1 MKKAKVVGRKPV
13 HALEATFSR
22 FLRIGQHRNIDL
34 HDVLGYEF
42 CAIPSPLVDEF
53 RCLRKGNKAALMQQ
67 LGKVL
72 DKPSN
77 SDILL
82 IDGNQL
88 LFHIVWPR
96 PGTATAASMKAR
108 IAKEYEA
115 TMALVL
121 FDQYEGIRAKD
132 YERQRRAGDEGT
144 TDFDLQ
150 HSTKLPSR
158 EAIMKSNTNKKQL
171 TYLLTTLNLGSHF
184 CMVN

>member
-1 MKKAKVVGRKPV
+1 MKKAKLVGGKPV
-13 HALEATFSR
+13 HDLEVTFSR

-42 CAIPSPLVDEF
+42 CTIPSSLVDEF
-53 RCLRKGNKAALMQQ
+53 GCLRKGNKAALMQQ

-88 LFHIVWPR
+88 LFHIVWPG
-96 PGTATAASMKAR
+96 PGTATAASMKAM
-108 IAKEYEA
+108 KEYEA

-121 FDQYEGIRAKD
+121 FDQYEGVRAKD
-132 YERQRRAGDEGT
+132 HERQMIAGDEGT
-144 TDFDLQ
+144 TDFGLQ